1 MIWKESMGRK
11 KNGNFSVLMYVFSMK
26 YNFYVSYLLWSS
38 HEIGFTISIL
48 QKRFRVCIEN
58 RALIWSQDY
67 LILHSVAFLHGGWWI
82 NWVYSWSSQ
91 RLWFG
96 VLWSRICEDVC
107 RVWGLA
113 IFSAFIP
120 CNQKS
125 TFKKPIFLTRPSHSI
140 LCEKWTLQLKKKKLQ
155 GQWSRRIVCL
165 HVCVSRE
172 TVS

>member
-1 MIWKESMGRK
+1 MEGKYGEEKEWEL
-11 KNGNFSVLMYVFSMK
+11 FCTDVCVQYEVWLLCVLSLVVITWDR
-26 YNFYVSYLLWSS
+26 FY
-38 HEIGFTISIL
+38 HFHFTEEV
-48 QKRFRVCIEN
+48 RVCIEN

-96 VLWSRICEDVC
+96 VLLSRLCEDVC

-140 LCEKWTLQLKKKKLQ
+140 LCEKWTLQPKKKKAS
-155 GQWSRRIVCL
+155 GSV
-165 HVCVSRE
+165 V
-172 TVS
+172 